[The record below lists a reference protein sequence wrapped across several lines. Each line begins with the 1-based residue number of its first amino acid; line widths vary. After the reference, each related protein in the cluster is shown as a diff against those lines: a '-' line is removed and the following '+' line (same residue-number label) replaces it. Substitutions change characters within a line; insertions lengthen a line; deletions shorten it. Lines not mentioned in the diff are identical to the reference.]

1 VSEDSETGAG
11 AGAEINSSST
21 LPFAPSL
28 AGKHQVDCIKLWE
41 ESKAN
46 AEVRSAAIQPE
57 PEAVEPVAVEEG
69 IPAG

>member
-1 VSEDSETGAG
+1 M
-11 AGAEINSSST
+11 
-21 LPFAPSL
+21 PFAPSL